1 MIYED
6 FRSHVIID
14 AAQFFM
20 KDLYTEIKAKE
31 LQLKKIEEEKGEVSQ
46 KQLNE
51 RKTLEEKLKSKA
63 AENAH
68 LKASLDEQTEGI

>member
-46 KQLNE
+46 K
-51 RKTLEEKLKSKA
+51 
-63 AENAH
+63 
-68 LKASLDEQTEGI
+68 